1 MAESERNVS
10 ELLNEGH
17 SFFVPFYQR
26 GYRWT
31 DEEIEQLLDDLSG
44 WTSNQGYFLQLLVVC
59 RNSEENRYNIV
70 DGQQRLTT
78 ISLILENLGEDDFDI
93 AYARGEK
100 GAADERFRANA
111 RVVIKDWMSNGDFDR
126 GLLKQNILNAE
137 FLYHEVLPTE
147 EEAMFQQLNTWRI
160 PATDAELVKC
170 IVLSKGE
177 PEVISRRAYEWDL
190 VERSL
195 QDNSFWGM
203 LGIVG
208 KKHLSRMEAFLQKLF
223 PPAPDS
229 SQKFPL
235 FEIVKSKDTNEIENW
250 WKLFW
255 EKWQNCRTDY
265 GEFLRFNYAGWKN
278 NLRNS
283 EKKIIQ
289 FCNDSALLSDD
300 LYYDNPECVRDYLL
314 LANAAYSWL
323 RGERYDFYRHVE
335 DDATSIEHIHARNQ
349 HKLNEDDLK
358 RILPDK
364 VKNEHWDEIWEPYSS
379 EADVVK
385 AEDRLAEFLSKHKI
399 EYPEN
404 SIDNSIGNLALL
416 TKSENSSFGNGTF
429 AEKRDKMDKSIRDN
443 AFFPSLTQA
452 VFHRTLPCLTDNSYW
467 SPPDRLAYR
476 QFVREAIHRFLEA
489 AKLAGICVPKIIE
502 EVLP

>member
-1 MAESERNVS
+1 MAERNVS

-44 WTSNQGYFLQLLVVC
+44 WKSDQGYFLQLLVVC
-59 RNSEENRYNIV
+59 WNNEENRYNIV

-78 ISLILENLGEDDFDI
+78 ISLILENLGATGFDI

-111 RVVIKDWMSNGDFDR
+111 RRIISEWLSRVDVDKD
-126 GLLKQNILNAE
+126 LLKKNILNAA
-137 FLYHEVLPTE
+137 FLYHKVPPEE

-177 PEVISRRAYEWDL
+177 PEIISRRAHEWDL

-195 QDNSFWGM
+195 QDNFFWGM
-203 LGIVG
+203 LGIDENNQP
-208 KKHLSRMEAFLQKLF
+208 RMEAFLHKLF
-223 PPAPDS
+223 LPSQNS

-235 FEIVKSKDTNEIENW
+235 FETVKTKDANAIDSW
-250 WKLFW
+250 WKLFL
-255 EKWQNCRTDY
+255 EKWQSGRTNY
-265 GEFLRFNYAGWKN
+265 GEFLRFNYTGWKN
-278 NLRNS
+278 NLHNS
-283 EKKIIQ
+283 EKRIIQ

-300 LYYDNPECVRDYLL
+300 LYYENPECVRDYLL

-323 RGERYDFYRHVE
+323 RGERYDFYRHRR
-335 DDATSIEHIHARNQ
+335 DNATSIEHIHARNQ
-349 HKLNEDDLK
+349 HKLSEDDLRK
-358 RILPDK
+358 ILPDK
-364 VKNEHWDEIWEPYSS
+364 VKNEHWTEIWEPYSS
-379 EADVVK
+379 EPDVVK
-385 AEDRLAEFLSKHKI
+385 AEDRLAECLSAFDIK
-399 EYPEN
+399 YPKN
-404 SIDNSIGNLALL
+404 SVDNSIGNLALL
-416 TKSENSSFGNGTF
+416 TDSENSSFGNGTF
-429 AEKRDKMDKSIRDN
+429 ADKRDKMDNSINDN
-443 AFFPSLTQA
+443 AFFPILTQA

-467 SPPDRLAYR
+467 SPPDRHAYR
-476 QFVREAIHRFLEA
+476 QFVNEAIYRFLEA
-489 AKLAGICVPKIIE
+489 ARFTGIYDPMVVE